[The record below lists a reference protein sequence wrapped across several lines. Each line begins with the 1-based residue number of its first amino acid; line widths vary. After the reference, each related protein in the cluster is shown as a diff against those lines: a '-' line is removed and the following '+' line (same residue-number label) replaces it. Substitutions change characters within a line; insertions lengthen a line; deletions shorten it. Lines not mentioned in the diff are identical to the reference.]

1 VGVLIIVLGVVGLLA
16 AVTAFA
22 ELSWDAVRR
31 HHYLDIIAAVVI
43 AVLTVWLLLVYG
55 GSILQ

>member
-1 VGVLIIVLGVVGLLA
+1 MGVLIIVLGVVGLLA
-16 AVTAFA
+16 AVAAFA

-31 HHYLDIIAAVVI
+31 HHYLDIAAAV
-43 AVLTVWLLLVYG
+43 AVAALAVWLLLAYG

>member
-16 AVTAFA
+16 AVVAFG

-31 HHYLDIIAAVVI
+31 HHYLDIVVALAVG
-43 AVLTVWLLLVYG
+43 VLVVWLLIAYG

>member
-1 VGVLIIVLGVVGLLA
+1 VGVLVIVLGVVGLLA
-16 AVTAFA
+16 AATAFA

-31 HHYLDIIAAVVI
+31 RHYLDIIVAVAV
-43 AVLTVWLLLVYG
+43 AVLTVWLLLAYG

>member
-1 VGVLIIVLGVVGLLA
+1 MDALIIVLGVVGLLA
-16 AVTAFA
+16 AGAAFA

-31 HHYLDIIAAVVI
+31 RHYLDIVAAV
-43 AVLTVWLLLVYG
+43 AVAALAVWLLLAYG

>member
-1 VGVLIIVLGVVGLLA
+1 MGVLIIVLGVVGLLA
-16 AVTAFA
+16 AVAAFA

>member
-1 VGVLIIVLGVVGLLA
+1 VGLLIIVLGVVGLLA
-16 AVTAFA
+16 AAVAFG

-31 HHYLDIIAAVVI
+31 RHYVDIVVAVAVAAL
-43 AVLTVWLLLVYG
+43 AVWLLLVYG

>member
-1 VGVLIIVLGVVGLLA
+1 VGALIIALGVVGLLA
-16 AVTAFA
+16 AAAAFG

-31 HHYLDIIAAVVI
+31 RHYLDIVVALAVG
-43 AVLTVWLLLVYG
+43 ALTVWLLLEYG